1 MDINIKLD
9 EWNAVKKQVNRNRI
23 TQSIENK
30 RIYWVSVGQNVG
42 SEVFGKDRYFTRPV
56 LVLCVF
62 FNDTFLGIPLSSK
75 TRNKTGRLYYKF
87 KDSKG
92 KEQVALLGQI
102 RVYDIKRAGAYLSK
116 VDDETFAKIK
126 EKLKNEVIR

>member
-1 MDINIKLD
+1 MDIDAKLD
-9 EWNAVKKQVNRNRI
+9 EWNVVKKQVNRNRI
-23 TQSIENK
+23 TQSIENQ
-30 RIYWVSVGQNVG
+30 RIYWVSIGQNVG

-62 FNDTFLGIPLSSK
+62 FNDTFLGVPLSSK
-75 TRNKTGRLYYKF
+75 IRNKTGRLYYKF

-92 KEQVALLGQI
+92 RLQAALLGQI
-102 RVYDIKRAGAYLSK
+102 RVYDFKRAGAYLSK
-116 VDDETFAKIK
+116 IDDENFAKLK